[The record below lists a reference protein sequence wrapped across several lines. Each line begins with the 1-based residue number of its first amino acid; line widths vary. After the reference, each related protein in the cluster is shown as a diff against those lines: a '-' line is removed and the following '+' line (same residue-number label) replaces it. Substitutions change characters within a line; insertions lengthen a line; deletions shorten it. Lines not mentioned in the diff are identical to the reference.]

1 MSEINNVS
9 FRYDG
14 AEKDTIRNVNLTIHD
29 GECVVLSG
37 GSGCG
42 KTTITRLVNGL
53 IPSFYP
59 GELIGTVKIDG
70 QDISNR
76 EPYELSEMVGSVF
89 QNPRTQFFNTDTDS
103 ELVFGMEN
111 CGIPYEVM
119 HQRYQETVKALHL
132 EKLCARNIFR
142 FIGRRKAKYCIW
154 EYLCLI
160 SSNLRIR

>member
-1 MSEINNVS
+1 MIEINNVS

-14 AEKDTIRNVNLTIHD
+14 AEKDTIRNVNLTIH
-29 GECVVLSG
+29 
-37 GSGCG
+37 
-42 KTTITRLVNGL
+42 TRLVNGL

-119 HQRYQETVKALHL
+119 HQRYRAAKSKVLHL
-132 EKLCARNIFR
+132 GVSLP
-142 FIGRRKAKYCIW
+142 
-154 EYLCLI
+154 YLLK
-160 SSNLRIR
+160 STY